1 MNYFDTLEKKRSHV
15 KRYDMTRIP
24 PKEMIERA
32 LWKAWK
38 TSPSKNQSMAYQC
51 LVWGPD
57 KEIHKEAIHNL
68 VTKSHR
74 AVEEK
79 AVEEDR
85 QKFVQ
90 EGKGQF
96 PNPYYEHVAF
106 NPYLFTIHSRV
117 STPTKYYERQ
127 IAKGHHYEQGFED
140 KIEKII
146 DSVAVEVGIFA
157 ANLGYYLLEEGL
169 DIAYNSCFRRR
180 PEEWHKVG
188 LTQVKH
194 RPITMITCGYAS
206 RYRRQDLKARGQEE
220 DDRRPE
226 INEIVKWM

>member
-117 STPTKYYERQ
+117 STPNKYYERQ
-127 IAKGHHYEQGFED
+127 VAKGHHYEQGFED